1 MSGFFNI
8 RLGSEER
15 HMRADRT
22 IGPAAP
28 QWNPAEGPFLKVCR
42 FPYFSLGSL
51 PPVLHWRQ
59 AERSA
64 SMYRRNISN
73 VLYPIAGVV
82 VLIIVYQAVVKPTY
96 IQTPHSAPAGH
107 EAESNRQEQ
116 PLDRAHEQPAEE
128 PAAAQKQLRLIDAGG
143 IPESRHHD
151 MLEAIR
157 DEIEKGN
164 LKIAEDRLNALAADL
179 QTDAR
184 IRSYTAILWNN
195 LGIEEEKLD
204 GTKASLKA
212 FKKAASLDSKNP
224 VIQMNLAHAYWE
236 QRDPAMNQDFL
247 ERLIEL
253 VPQEPFPHM
262 ALADW
267 LQEHGRLPEAARHL
281 DQAAERAGSDPSLRS
296 YLRAVTSKVQ
306 KTEEMESRLTSRD
319 GAHFTVKYD
328 GDNDVDSW
336 AIVLDILE
344 EAYREIGQKFGHY
357 PLKPLVVIL
366 HPNATFQANTGSPA
380 WADGLF
386 DPVLGRIHLPTKG
399 ALTDR
404 AWLKRVLRHEFVHAL
419 LRDHQGVN
427 NNALPTWLNEG
438 LAMQLSSD
446 HWPDVGELTR
456 DEISVIPLT
465 TLEGSWA
472 NLSAGAA
479 SVAYLE
485 ADSATHY
492 MVSRYGMH
500 EVQQLLGR
508 LKKKET
514 LAAAI
519 QSELALSYDQFQSR
533 WLEQWQEGHAKAS

>member
-1 MSGFFNI
+1 
-8 RLGSEER
+8 
-15 HMRADRT
+15 
-22 IGPAAP
+22 
-28 QWNPAEGPFLKVCR
+28 V
-42 FPYFSLGSL
+42 
-51 PPVLHWRQ
+51 
-59 AERSA
+59 
-64 SMYRRNISN
+64 
-73 VLYPIAGVV
+73 
-82 VLIIVYQAVVKPTY
+82 
-96 IQTPHSAPAGH
+96 
-107 EAESNRQEQ
+107 
-116 PLDRAHEQPAEE
+116 
-128 PAAAQKQLRLIDAGG
+128 
-143 IPESRHHD
+143 
-151 MLEAIR
+151 
-157 DEIEKGN
+157 
-164 LKIAEDRLNALAADL
+164 
-179 QTDAR
+179 
-184 IRSYTAILWNN
+184 AILWNN
-195 LGIEEEKLD
+195 LGIEQEKVD
-204 GTKASLKA
+204 GTKASLKS
-212 FKKAASLDSKNP
+212 FKQSASLDPKNP
-224 VIQMNLAHAYWE
+224 VILMNLAHAYWE

-253 VPQEPFPHM
+253 APQEPFPHM

-267 LQEHGRLPEAARHL
+267 LQERGRLPEAARHL
-281 DQAAERAGSDPSLRS
+281 DQAAERAGTDPSLQS
-296 YLRAVTSKVQ
+296 YLRTVTSKVR
-306 KTEEMESRLTSRD
+306 KTDQMESGLVRRD

-336 AIVLDILE
+336 TIVLDILE

-357 PLKPLVVIL
+357 PSKPMVVVL

-386 DPVLGRIHLPTKG
+386 DPILGRIHLPIQG

-419 LRDHQGVN
+419 LHDHQGVN

-446 HWPDVGELTR
+446 HWPDVDELTR
-456 DEISVIPLT
+456 SEISFMPLA

-472 NLSAGAA
+472 NLSADAA

-508 LKKKET
+508 LKKKQT

-519 QSELALSYDQFQSR
+519 QAELSLSYDQFQSR
-533 WLEQWQEGHAKAS
+533 WLAQWQEGHAKTS

>member
-1 MSGFFNI
+1 
-8 RLGSEER
+8 
-15 HMRADRT
+15 
-22 IGPAAP
+22 
-28 QWNPAEGPFLKVCR
+28 
-42 FPYFSLGSL
+42 
-51 PPVLHWRQ
+51 
-59 AERSA
+59 
-64 SMYRRNISN
+64 MYRRNISN
-73 VLYPIAGVV
+73 VLYPIAGVLA
-82 VLIIVYQAVVKPTY
+82 LIIVYQAIVKPNY
-96 IQTPHSAPAGH
+96 IQPPPSAPADH
-107 EAESNRQEQ
+107 ETVDRQEQ
-116 PLDRAHEQPAEE
+116 VRDQAHEPPAEE
-128 PAAAQKQLRLIDAGG
+128 PPPEAQKQLRLMDAGG
-143 IPESRHHD
+143 IPDSRHHD
-151 MLEAIR
+151 LLEAIR
-157 DEIEKGN
+157 DQVEKGD
-164 LKIAEDRLNALAADL
+164 LKNAEIRLNGLPADL
-179 QTDAR
+179 KTDAR
-184 IRSYTAILWNN
+184 IRPYVAILWNN
-195 LGIEEEKLD
+195 LGIEQEKVD
-204 GTKASLKA
+204 GTKASLKS
-212 FKKAASLDSKNP
+212 FKQSASLDPKNP
-224 VIQMNLAHAYWE
+224 VILMNLAHAYWE

-253 VPQEPFPHM
+253 APQEPFPHM

-267 LQEHGRLPEAARHL
+267 LQERGRLSEAARHL
-281 DQAAERAGSDPSLRS
+281 DQAAERAGMDPSLQS
-296 YLRAVTSKVQ
+296 YLRTVTSKVR
-306 KTEEMESRLTSRD
+306 KTDQMESGLTRRD

-336 AIVLDILE
+336 TIVLDILE

-357 PLKPLVVIL
+357 ASKPLVVVL

-386 DPVLGRIHLPTKG
+386 DPILGRIHLPIQG

-419 LRDHQGVN
+419 LHDHQGVN

-446 HWPDVGELTR
+446 HWPDVDELTR
-456 DEISVIPLT
+456 SEISFMPLA

-472 NLSAGAA
+472 NLSADAA

-508 LKKKET
+508 LKKKQT

-519 QSELALSYDQFQSR
+519 QAELSLSYDQFQSR
-533 WLEQWQEGHAKAS
+533 WLAQWQEGHAKAS